1 MNFSLLFIFIGLSC
15 FAFDKDFT
23 TMNDQVPLEFNL
35 LFDSLKLEIKTPA
48 DKIRMIGLCKDLNDN
63 IGNLK
68 KEQIFMLMKTE
79 VIKGV
84 LDFKFSKLRQFDV
97 NTMLITRLEQDYDS
111 KKKYLNSF
119 SRWIWQSMIA
129 ELNHRKKMGIITSS
143 TLNPNLFEG
152 QKRNDALRFER
163 YLNYMNPWID
173 KMDSLD
179 ASAFNKLS
187 KEVSWAILERI
198 NDRSQLFKRYASTST
213 GENKTAI
220 FNIPQKLL
228 EMTPEEIKEMQK
240 DETPLTLSEQSK
252 KIKVEATTEME
263 KVTPLDMSTVSED
276 VSQEL
281 DKKIQSDKKTE

>member
-1 MNFSLLFIFIGLSC
+1 
-15 FAFDKDFT
+15 
-23 TMNDQVPLEFNL
+23 MNDQVPLEFNL